1 MNSKKL
7 TQSNKKE
14 TNHDILGYVDK
25 DVENA
30 YYAKMTNGVETLLQ
44 VDLYKNELNTI
55 VEEARQYGYL

>member
-1 MNSKKL
+1 MNSEEL
-7 TQSNKKE
+7 AQSNKKE

-30 YYAKMTNGVETLLQ
+30 YYAKIKMANDVETVETLLQ

-55 VEEARQYGYL
+55 VEEAR

>member
-1 MNSKKL
+1 MSSEEL
-7 TQSNKKE
+7 AQSNKKE
-14 TNHDILGYVDK
+14 ANHDILGYVDK

-55 VEEARQYGYL
+55 VEEAR